1 MVARRTG
8 WCKEV
13 HLSTSMVS
21 PNPTVEETCLSSS
34 ICRVK
39 AVEKPFKSTVPLV
52 QEPSHKSDAR
62 ALIALRPSLRSRF
75 ERQLERKRGRLSPTA
90 RTL

>member
-1 MVARRTG
+1 MFACRTG

-21 PNPTVEETCLSSS
+21 PNPTVEEVCLSSS

-52 QEPSHKSDAR
+52 QEPSRKSDAR
-62 ALIALRPSLRSRF
+62 ARFRARKLEENRSEAIVAIQF
-75 ERQLERKRGRLSPTA
+75 
-90 RTL
+90 

>member
-52 QEPSHKSDAR
+52 QEPSRKSGALAR
-62 ALIALRPSLRSRF
+62 FRARKLEETRSEAIAAIPF
-75 ERQLERKRGRLSPTA
+75 
-90 RTL
+90 

>member
-1 MVARRTG
+1 MVACRTG

-21 PNPTVEETCLSSS
+21 PNWTVEEVCLSSS

-39 AVEKPFKSTVPLV
+39 AVEKPFKSTAPLV
-52 QEPSHKSDAR
+52 QEPSRKRDAR
-62 ALIALRPSLRSRF
+62 ARFRARKLEENRSEAIAAIPF
-75 ERQLERKRGRLSPTA
+75 
-90 RTL
+90 